1 LEALARL
8 ASWQGIALPQQ
19 QHAWRCH
26 SARITESEFEALAEA
41 ICEHLSDKTGFCV
54 EGLSIGFDVTY
65 LPERMD
71 CEENEDE
78 D

>member
-1 LEALARL
+1 MSNYIDVKLNP
-8 ASWQGIALPQQ
+8 GDVF
-19 QHAWRCH
+19 
-26 SARITESEFEALAEA
+26 TESEFEALAEA